1 MPALLPI
8 SVAGFRRDVPP
19 RSDRNEPSSPFICQ
33 LLCYF
38 DWAVRIIC
46 AGNNQCGIRQRKL
59 WNLSE
64 RWSRKL
70 FSFEVRRCHEERPC
84 NREVGTMLARP
95 ADAQKTSHVWA
106 TRIGGVEHAS
116 TTRSS
121 ADIQSSS
128 SGAFQL
134 AGSSRSASVLRS
146 CQRVCQCWGPE
157 LLRPGRI
164 KRGIRTISVSDAL
177 RSPIGSSLRRND

>member
-70 FSFEVRRCHEERPC
+70 FSFEVRRRHEERPC
-84 NREVGTMLARP
+84 NREVRTMLARP
-95 ADAQKTSHVWA
+95 ADAQKTSQA
-106 TRIGGVEHAS
+106 MGYENRRSCTRFHN
-116 TTRSS
+116 
-121 ADIQSSS
+121 
-128 SGAFQL
+128 
-134 AGSSRSASVLRS
+134 SVQRRHPVVKLRS
-146 CQRVCQCWGPE
+146 VPTRRLQPQCICFAFLPE
-157 LLRPGRI
+157 GLPMLGAGVVETGKNQ
-164 KRGIRTISVSDAL
+164 KRDTHYF
-177 RSPIGSSLRRND
+177 SLRCTTLANWIVASPQ